1 MVFHCFSW
9 ATCLNDAPTK
19 TRPDLDH
26 EAQFQDEPGQS
37 WGAKRQCEVLL
48 RDKDATL
55 LYPDKLQVKIIVLLL
70 SSCTWLLTTFLYA
83 FLQLSYKNKSD
94 SLFVWF
100 LVVSL
105 WMIIMPVSCNADVS
119 CHKSHAHIN
128 VQHILYRKSLSS
140 FCLVACW
147 CFK

>member
-1 MVFHCFSW
+1 VVFHCFSW

-26 EAQFQDEPGQS
+26 EARFQDEPGQS

-48 RDKDATL
+48 HDKDATL
-55 LYPDKLQVKIIVLLL
+55 LNPDKLQANIIVSLL

-83 FLQLSYKNKSD
+83 FLQFSYMNKSD

-105 WMIIMPVSCNADVS
+105 WKIIMPVSGNANVS
-119 CHKSHAHIN
+119 CHECHVHIN

-140 FCLVACW
+140 LCLVACW
-147 CFK
+147 YFK

>member
-1 MVFHCFSW
+1 MFHCFSW
-9 ATCLNDAPTK
+9 ATCLNDVPTK

-26 EAQFQDEPGQS
+26 EARFQDEPGQS

-55 LYPDKLQVKIIVLLL
+55 LNPEKLQVKIIVLLL

-83 FLQLSYKNKSD
+83 FLQFSYINKSD

-105 WMIIMPVSCNADVS
+105 WMIIMPVSGNADVS
-119 CHKSHAHIN
+119 CHKCHVHFN

-140 FCLVACW
+140 LCLVACW
-147 CFK
+147 YFK